1 MHYAKRPQK
10 PVPDGPAPEQDE
22 VTGSVDSVVYRNDE
36 TGYVVLNLKVEGGTA
51 NGAPTAVV
59 AGDDIDAVVHVP
71 TNGMTNG
78 RWVAPSGATSR
89 RFRLLTSFAVR
100 ESCSEVADPA
110 GSVQQSVARIGDTP
124 SQLNACSRTGAAV
137 VI

>member
-1 MHYAKRPQK
+1 MPLY
-10 PVPDGPAPEQDE
+10 
-22 VTGSVDSVVYRNDE
+22 VT
-36 TGYVVLNLKVEGGTA
+36 TAFHTPGTA
-51 NGAPTAVV
+51 GDATSTCSTLSTLFVPVV
-59 AGDDIDAVVHVP
+59 AGRDIDAVVHVP

-100 ESCSEVADPA
+100 ESCSEVAAPA

>member
-1 MHYAKRPQK
+1 M
-10 PVPDGPAPEQDE
+10 
-22 VTGSVDSVVYRNDE
+22 TGSVDSVVYRNDE
-36 TGYVVLNLKVEGGTA
+36 MGYVVLNLKIEGGTA

-78 RWVAPSGATSR
+78 RCVVPSGATRR